1 MKSTGEVL
9 GMDPHYKTALLKAF
23 LASGIRMQ
31 ETGGVY
37 FSLRQRDKAAGFELA
52 KKWQEMGFACYG
64 SNGTAGYLNENGLH
78 CTVLQEDQ
86 LLKAIKGDIIH
97 MIINTPTQGQMAG
110 SRGFLVRKLGILY
123 KLPTFTSLDTAA
135 AYLQTMKLY
144 QTKPVLQYRLLNEYL
159 AMNQ

>member
-1 MKSTGEVL
+1 
-9 GMDPHYKTALLKAF
+9 
-23 LASGIRMQ
+23 MQ
-31 ETGGVY
+31 ETGGIY
-37 FSLRQRDKAAGFELA
+37 FSLRQQDKAAGLELA

-64 SNGTAGYLNENGLH
+64 SNGTAGYLNENGLS

-86 LLKAIKGDIIH
+86 LMKAIKEDIIH
-97 MIINTPTQGQMAG
+97 IIINTPTQGQMAG
-110 SRGFLVRKLGILY
+110 SRGFLVRKLGILN